1 MDDFL
6 MTDNVVKFKPRKKV
20 TEGIVDEGNWDLH
33 DAILDFM
40 EDNFNEGGIAITVDN
55 GDVQVATALNN
66 NEIAE
71 EVLLVAL
78 EVIRSRL

>member
-1 MDDFL
+1 
-6 MTDNVVKFKPRKKV
+6 MTDNVVEFKPRKKV
-20 TEGIVDEGNWDLH
+20 TEGIVDAGNWDLH
-33 DAILDFM
+33 DAILDFI